1 MKYLRINGMIFFEK
15 LWQIS
20 FFEKTIGGSINM
32 ENNEKIKE
40 EIKQLKKERNALIL
54 AHFYQDIEVQAVADF
69 IGDSFELAKK
79 AKEAEEDV
87 IVFCGVHFM
96 AEGAK
101 ILNPTKTVL
110 LPVMDAGCPMADM
123 ATSEDVIALKEKHPD
138 AAVVTYVNSTADVK
152 CVSDICCTS
161 SSIMK
166 VVDSLEQKKIIFVPD
181 RNLGQY
187 IAEQIKDKEVILF
200 DGHCPVHSRITVED
214 VNRAKKAQPD
224 ALLLVHPECVPEV
237 LNQADFVGSTSQII
251 RHALESDNKDIMI
264 GTEVGVVDYLKKKA
278 PEKNF
283 YLLSPKMV
291 CKNMKKTSLID
302 VRNALKNNEHEIIMD
317 SQIIQKAFKSLD
329 RMMKA

>member
-1 MKYLRINGMIFFEK
+1 
-15 LWQIS
+15 
-20 FFEKTIGGSINM
+20 M
-32 ENNEKIKE
+32 ENTQKIKE
-40 EIKQLKKERNALIL
+40 EISQLKKERNALIL
-54 AHFYQDIEVQAVADF
+54 AHFYQDIEIQSIADF

-101 ILNPTKTVL
+101 VLNPKKTVL
-110 LPVMDAGCPMADM
+110 LPVKDAGCPMADM
-123 ATSEDVIALKEKHPD
+123 ATSEDVIKLKEKHPD

-161 SSIMK
+161 SSVMK
-166 VVDSLEQKKIIFVPD
+166 VVNSLDEKKIIFVPD

-187 IAEQIKDKEVILF
+187 VAEQIKDKEVILF
-200 DGHCPVHSRITVED
+200 EGHCPVHNQITVED
-214 VNRAKKAQPD
+214 VEQAKNAQSN
-224 ALLLVHPECVPEV
+224 AVLLVHPECVPEV
-237 LNQADFVGSTSQII
+237 LDKADFVGSTSQII
-251 RHALESDNKDIMI
+251 QYALECDNKDILI
-264 GTEVGVVDYLKKKA
+264 GTEVGVVDYLKKKS

-291 CKNMKKTSLID
+291 CKNMKKTSLQD

-317 SQIIQKAFKSLD
+317 SQVIQGSFNSLD
-329 RMMKA
+329 RMMNV